1 MTTLHPAPDP
11 APTAHAPRG
20 GRWGA
25 GRFVVRVVAWVVILG
40 VTALLVAAVLVP
52 RVAGATPYA
61 VLTGSMQPGLPPGTL
76 VVVRPVAAEDLGV
89 GDVVTYQLRSGEQT
103 VVTHR
108 VVGVGYDGRGEL
120 SLQTQGDANDVP
132 DERPVRPVQVRGELW
147 YGIPYVGHLHVWLTG
162 DQRDLLTHGLAA
174 LLLLYAA
181 RAFLVAARER
191 RRRRAEPEP
200 AP

>member
-1 MTTLHPAPDP
+1 MTTLHRADP
-11 APTAHAPRG
+11 APAPPAPRG

-40 VTALLVAAVLVP
+40 VSALLVSSVLVP

-76 VVVRPVAAEDLGV
+76 VVVRPVAPEELGV
-89 GDVVTYQLRSGEQT
+89 GSVITYQLRSGEPT

-108 VVGVGYDGRGEL
+108 VIGVGYDGRGEL
-120 SLQTQGDANDVP
+120 SLRTQGDANDVP
-132 DERPVRPVQVRGELW
+132 DEQPVRPVQVRGELW
-147 YGIPYVGHLHVWLTG
+147 YAIPYVGHLHFWLTG
-162 DQRDLLTHGLAA
+162 SQRDLLAHGLAA

-181 RAFLVAARER
+181 RAFVVAARER
-191 RRRRAEPEP
+191 RRRRTDTEP
-200 AP
+200 AS